1 VNKRLLRGLA
11 IVSTALAGVVPSS
24 LVASGTAAAA
34 PPSDRHGVTV
44 TLKPVPGVQGVTDS
58 KSWALTSDAHSGDC
72 TMFHGATFT
81 LFRDL
86 TFSFDNTVT
95 SSDDYDFMDM
105 TIDPKAASTYLLGY
119 IAYTGTTQNTFQKF
133 LVDSDLQYH
142 WVVDRRATAYL
153 SQGYN
158 YDTVQ
163 VITIHLNCH
172 S

>member
-1 VNKRLLRGLA
+1 MNKGFLRGLA
-11 IVSTALAGVVPSS
+11 IVSTALTAVVPAS
-24 LVASGTAAAA
+24 LVATGTAAAA
-34 PPSDRHGVTV
+34 PPSDDDGVTV

-58 KSWALTSDAHSGDC
+58 KSWMLTSDAHSGDC

-95 SSDDYDFMDM
+95 SSDNRDIMNM
-105 TIDPKAASTYLLGY
+105 TIDPKAASTYVLGY
-119 IAYTGTTQNTFQKF
+119 IAYTGTTQNTFQQY
-133 LVDSDLQYH
+133 LDSRDRQYH
-142 WVVDRRATAYL
+142 WVVDRGATAYL

-163 VITIHLNCH
+163 VITIHLDC
-172 S
+172 